1 MNKYTKADL
10 ISRNKRL
17 EIQNSNN
24 TPFSQRII
32 DNLLLIK
39 NMLLKITLFALL
51 IKTFKKF
58 SIFRRIWVII
68 NTIVMTIFGISILDI
83 YGFSVIANFYLEFIS
98 ILGNIINYLTHT
110 NFYTILSGLWATK
123 VEIKEP
129 SSILRTNN
137 KNATGSESS
146 SKINDWFNKQEV
158 VEDKSSNTKYYIIGA
173 LFLLSCLAWYYYG
186 DNVKH
191 IADNG
196 IDKIKSSFSR
206 KPGNDGNISSTNIDN
221 DLQNNS
227 WSNTLQNI
235 WNKVKSKFTR
245 NNQPPSDP
253 LSLTPNTPAQV
264 ELINKSTKFP
274 NVESPHLLASS
285 SKLSPIQEVSEKS
298 SASTSWIGENAMD
311 QYFKDD
317 NLDKGKAI
325 DITNLTESEINRRIL
340 EQTTGSSLAKF
351 ELESEDVM
359 SKMSHFVATHENQA
373 FPNIEIKKTLCSV
386 LSTQMTVLYLNYKKY
401 YIDWLSKPGNDEI
414 YDKFQAIEQEIK
426 TSNEVQESNNYEEVA
441 KSASQEQEAWSD
453 DANSSVHSPYV
464 NEEKF
469 DNKSMLGPF
478 LDELDKLPTQPG
490 ILEQVEAEVKA
501 ESQQT
506 VEVPKS
512 GINALWDAIK
522 ARRNDTNVIDDTIK
536 EPVLESNVSTSSSD
550 AKKSIEHYLPE
561 SQTQQ
566 TNVPNPEIK
575 INSPEQAGGINEAP
589 IVESTSIESTVN
601 TPNSPLSSILEAV
614 KGLLTPKVE
623 TKSLDTSVEGS
634 SQEAHKSGFINLF
647 ESIKA
652 RRNDSNVVSSPK
664 IAQVGL
670 QTPIHERLDV
680 TPKGSPLINKPSISN
695 LLEDTNALFDL
706 DDDDDIPP
714 IKPSVDDN
722 LVSPLAVNWDQVVTS
737 VIDGTKVEVDF
748 KDIWRIT
755 DEIIITTNKN
765 HDIRYNFEDTNLSS
779 LGSKS
784 VTFDLKDK
792 VAHILDKFPDVKIRE
807 IIIEDTSHNKHSI
820 FRI

>member
-1 MNKYTKADL
+1 LGT
-10 ISRNKRL
+10 
-17 EIQNSNN
+17 NN
-24 TPFSQRII
+24 T
-32 DNLLLIK
+32 
-39 NMLLKITLFALL
+39 
-51 IKTFKKF
+51 
-58 SIFRRIWVII
+58 
-68 NTIVMTIFGISILDI
+68 
-83 YGFSVIANFYLEFIS
+83 
-98 ILGNIINYLTHT
+98 
-110 NFYTILSGLWATK
+110 
-123 VEIKEP
+123 
-129 SSILRTNN
+129 
-137 KNATGSESS
+137 NATGSESS
-146 SKINDWFNKQEV
+146 SKINDWINKQEV

-186 DNVKH
+186 DNVKN

-196 IDKIKSSFSR
+196 VDKIKSSFRR
-206 KPGNDGNISSTNIDN
+206 KPGNDGNISSTNINN

-298 SASTSWIGENAMD
+298 SPSISWIGENAMD
-311 QYFKDD
+311 QYFKDE

-351 ELESEDVM
+351 EIESEDIM

-373 FPNIEIKKTLCSV
+373 FPNIEIKKALCSV

-401 YIDWLSKPGNDEI
+401 YLDWLLKPGNDEI

-522 ARRNDTNVIDDTIK
+522 ARRD
-536 EPVLESNVSTSSSD
+536 
-550 AKKSIEHYLPE
+550 
-561 SQTQQ
+561 
-566 TNVPNPEIK
+566 
-575 INSPEQAGGINEAP
+575 
-589 IVESTSIESTVN
+589 
-601 TPNSPLSSILEAV
+601 
-614 KGLLTPKVE
+614 
-623 TKSLDTSVEGS
+623 
-634 SQEAHKSGFINLF
+634 
-647 ESIKA
+647 
-652 RRNDSNVVSSPK
+652 DSNVVTSPN

-680 TPKGSPLINKPSISN
+680 TPKGSPLIKQPSISN

-706 DDDDDIPP
+706 DDDDVTPL
-714 IKPSVDDN
+714 KPVVEESII
-722 LVSPLAVNWDQVVTS
+722 SPLDIDWDLVAPN
-737 VIDGTKVEVDF
+737 ILDDAKVEIDF

-755 DEIIITTNKN
+755 DTIIITTNKN
-765 HDIRYNFEDTNLSS
+765 HDIEYKFDDTNLGS
-779 LGSKS
+779 LGSKT
-784 VTFDLKDK
+784 VIFDLKDK
-792 VAHILDKFPDVKIRE
+792 ISTIKTHFPDIKIRE
-807 IIIEDTSHNKHSI
+807 IIIEDTGHKRHSI
-820 FRI
+820 FKI